1 MLVHYFRIERSR
13 VRVDRLFD
21 PVGTSR
27 LPDVNWAGFTAFF
40 AGILATWLFMYGLI
54 PAFQGP
60 VAVAMGGVDLSWLAG
75 GLTSALVYSLLGPV
89 AAAKHDQVPAPQG
102 AETPQVTA

>member
-1 MLVHYFRIERSR
+1 MAVVVFFIFQEDFATVLDTWLIGLVAWVATWGGIMLVHYFRIERGR

-40 AGILATWLFMYGLI
+40 AGIVATWLFMYGLL
-54 PAFQGP
+54 PSSRARSRWP
-60 VAVAMGGVDLSWLAG
+60 W
-75 GLTSALVYSLLGPV
+75 
-89 AAAKHDQVPAPQG
+89 G
-102 AETPQVTA
+102 AST